1 MSVAVEPSEPFSE
14 IEREVRKLERLL
26 HYKTTEVEIVQK
38 TVDIARASEPMS
50 QSSQWSGRSPGL
62 PGRTTAS
69 AGADPNRNP
78 VR

>member
-38 TVDIARASEPMS
+38 TVDIARASEPIS
-50 QSSQWSGRSPGL
+50 HSLRFSGPG
-62 PGRTTAS
+62 
-69 AGADPNRNP
+69 AGPA
-78 VR
+78 

>member
-1 MSVAVEPSEPFSE
+1 MSVAVETSEPFSE

-50 QSSQWSGRSPGL
+50 QSLRCSGLGPV
-62 PGRTTAS
+62 P
-69 AGADPNRNP
+69 RNE
-78 VR
+78 RG